1 MCQLTVTFLSYNIAK
16 LARLGSRMRCNQARA
31 ETSRMNDLAKES
43 VNRSQNPLGIDFNTP
58 ALQRKRRM
66 RALKDRLARWYVS
79 IGGLA
84 VLGAITLIF
93 FYLAHVVLP
102 MFQGAEL
109 TVRQAQQPAWLAE
122 AQAPL
127 LLAMEEQ
134 NQVAMRLDAS
144 GAVQFFA
151 LKNGEALQ
159 RTQLPLPAGVSVA
172 SVGQDQP
179 GSRRVVLGLSN
190 GKALVIQHN
199 YKITYPNNVRAIAPQ
214 IDYPYGE
221 APIEIDPQGRP
232 LEHVAVNLNGGT
244 LMLAG
249 STSNELHLISLGR
262 EENLFTGEVNVS
274 EERINLPQIG
284 EPVSQ
289 LLIDP
294 RQMWL
299 YVFNGDSSADVF
311 DLRKRSLN
319 GRYELLKDAS
329 NRVTSATSLLGG
341 ISIMIGDAKG
351 GIQQW
356 FMVRDQDGKS
366 TFQSIRS
373 FQLGDSA
380 ITQILPEERRKG
392 FMALDADGRLGIF
405 HSTAHRTLLKEQV
418 ADGSAVAALSPR
430 ASRVLVESD
439 GKLQRFVVDNPHPE
453 ISWSA
458 LWGKVWYESYPE
470 PDYVWQSTSANTD
483 FEPKLS
489 LSPLAFG
496 TLKAAFYAMLLA
508 APLAI
513 AAAIYTAYFMAPRMR
528 TKVKPV
534 IELMEA
540 LPTVILGFFAGL
552 FLAPFLENHLPGIFS
567 LLLLTPVGIL
577 LFGYVWTRLPEA
589 IRHRVPEGWEA
600 ALLIPVVIAVGW
612 FSIGISGHLE
622 NWLFDGNMR
631 LWLTNEL
638 GIPFDQRNALVV
650 GLAMGFAVIPNIY
663 SIAEDA
669 VFSVPKSLTF
679 GSLALGATPWQTLT
693 RVVILTAS
701 PGIFSALM
709 IGMGRAV
716 GETMIVLM
724 ATGNTPIMDIN
735 IFEGMRTL
743 AANVAVEMPESEVG
757 GTHYRVLFLAALVLL
772 LFTFVMNTLAEL
784 IRQRLRTRYS
794 SL

>member
-1 MCQLTVTFLSYNIAK
+1 
-16 LARLGSRMRCNQARA
+16 
-31 ETSRMNDLAKES
+31 MNDLAKES

-109 TVRQAQQPAWLAE
+109 ESRKAQQPAWLAE

-127 LLAMEEQ
+127 LLAVEEQ

-159 RTQLPLPAGVSVA
+159 RLQLPLPQGVTVA

-179 GSRRVVLGLSN
+179 GTRRVVLGLSN
-190 GKALVIQHN
+190 GQALILQHN
-199 YKITYPNNVRAIAPQ
+199 YKITYPDNVRTIAPQ
-214 IDYPYGE
+214 IDFPYGE
-221 APIEIDPQGRP
+221 APIELDPQGRP
-232 LEHVAVNLNGGT
+232 LEHVALNLNSGT

-249 STSNELHLISLGR
+249 STGNELHLISLGR

-284 EPVSQ
+284 EPISQ
-289 LLIDP
+289 LILDP

-577 LFGYVWTRLPEA
+577 LFGFLWTKLPESV
-589 IRHRVPEGWEA
+589 RHRVPEGWEA
-600 ALLIPVVIAVGW
+600 ALLIPVVIVVGW
-612 FSIGISGHLE
+612 ISFSMSGHLE

-631 LWLTNEL
+631 LWLSNDL

-757 GTHYRVLFLAALVLL
+757 GTHYRVLFLAAMVLL

-784 IRQRLRTRYS
+784 IRQRLRTKYS